1 MQTKTLIVASLI
13 APLLLISCSRED
25 QQSPLATGTSVEKQ
39 AIAPADPGKMLE
51 SSPPAAGIT
60 AAPATPP
67 MEESAKAVTTPATPP
82 SEPAKSG
89 Y

>member
-1 MQTKTLIVASLI
+1 MQTKTLFVTSLI
-13 APLLLISCSRED
+13 VPLLLIFCSQSD
-25 QQSPLATGTSVEKQ
+25 QQTPLATGTSEEKQ
-39 AIAPADPGKMLE
+39 AIAPADPGKMME

-60 AAPATPP
+60 PAPAQEPAP
-67 MEESAKAVTTPATPP
+67 AVTTPATPP